1 MEIRGHL
8 HVPRAARSCSLVTP
22 CPPGI
27 SFNAHTPICN
37 PALGFLPSQMISCF
51 PLPALYLVQVP
62 QALGEKK
69 FQRFAWG
76 CEAGSHVRQSL
87 LSDPALMLWIAASRM
102 PVACPHGSAGSL
114 SLKHSL
120 DLVSG
125 SSTRRDW
132 FRKLH
137 QGGNTLL
144 WSSLWRGF
152 AGLPACPSVLMT
164 LVAHR
169 ALSQNTFHTSKGK
182 KFKKKLFWS
191 IFPDNSVLLTDKTC
205 FLRKNSM

>member
-1 MEIRGHL
+1 MFSFLLIYILALVHHFCSMAGGLGASELDWWSEDEFTGSGMESRGQL
-8 HVPRAARSCSLVTP
+8 HVPGAARSWNLVRP

-27 SFNAHTPICN
+27 SFNAHTSICN
-37 PALGFLPSQMISCF
+37 PALWLLPSQTISCF

-62 QALGEKK
+62 QTLGERK

-102 PVACPHGSAGSL
+102 PVARPHGSAGSL
-114 SLKHSL
+114 SLKYSL

-137 QGGNTLL
+137 
-144 WSSLWRGF
+144 
-152 AGLPACPSVLMT
+152 
-164 LVAHR
+164 
-169 ALSQNTFHTSKGK
+169 
-182 KFKKKLFWS
+182 
-191 IFPDNSVLLTDKTC
+191 
-205 FLRKNSM
+205 

>member
-1 MEIRGHL
+1 MESRGHL
-8 HVPRAARSCSLVTP
+8 HVPQAARSWNLVRP

-37 PALGFLPSQMISCF
+37 PALWLLPSQMISCF

-62 QALGEKK
+62 QTLGEEK

-76 CEAGSHVRQSL
+76 CKAGSHVRQSL

-102 PVACPHGSAGSL
+102 PVACPHGSAASL
-114 SLKHSL
+114 SLKCSL

-125 SSTRRDW
+125 GSTRRDW

-144 WSSLWRGF
+144 WSFLWRGF
-152 AGLPACPSVLMT
+152 AWLPACPSVLVT
-164 LVAHR
+164 LMVRR
-169 ALSQNTFHTSKGK
+169 AVSQNTFHTSKGEKEK
-182 KFKKKLFWS
+182 KMLKNYFVLNN
-191 IFPDNSVLLTDKTC
+191 FPW
-205 FLRKNSM
+205 

>member
-1 MEIRGHL
+1 MEGRGHL
-8 HVPRAARSCSLVTP
+8 HVPQPARSWNLVRP
-22 CPPGI
+22 HPPGT

-37 PALGFLPSQMISCF
+37 PALWHLPSQMISCF

-62 QALGEKK
+62 QTLGEKK

-76 CEAGSHVRQSL
+76 CKAGNHVRQSL

-137 QGGNTLL
+137 QGGNTSL
-144 WSSLWRGF
+144 WSFLWRGF
-152 AGLPACPSVLMT
+152 AWLPACPSVLWHWSFT
-164 LVAHR
+164 E
-169 ALSQNTFHTSKGK
+169 
-182 KFKKKLFWS
+182 LFPQ
-191 IFPDNSVLLTDKTC
+191 IYFVLQKEKNEK
-205 FLRKNSM
+205 KNSFVLNNFPW